1 MNTVPKKRDTRE
13 WKWGDTAMRPQ
24 PEVGRERRWPG
35 EERPRE
41 PSRLERSARMR
52 SARLLEPSRRT
63 LRPL

>member
-1 MNTVPKKRDTRE
+1 MTTVPKKRDTRE
-13 WKWGDTAMRPQ
+13 WKWGDGAMRPHS
-24 PEVGRERRWPG
+24 EASVERRWPG

-41 PSRLERSARMR
+41 QSRLERSARMR

>member
-24 PEVGRERRWPG
+24 PEASPERRWPD

>member
-1 MNTVPKKRDTRE
+1 MTTSPKKRDTRE
-13 WKWGDTAMRPQ
+13 WKWGEAAMRPQ
-24 PEVGRERRWPG
+24 PDASVERRWPG

-41 PSRLERSARMR
+41 QSRLERSARMR

>member
-1 MNTVPKKRDTRE
+1 MTTSPKKRDTRE
-13 WKWGDTAMRPQ
+13 WKWGEAAMRPQ
-24 PEVGRERRWPG
+24 PDASVERGWPV

-41 PSRLERSARMR
+41 LSRLERSARMR

>member
-1 MNTVPKKRDTRE
+1 MTTSPKKRDTRE
-13 WKWGDTAMRPQ
+13 WKWGDGAMRQLPDAN
-24 PEVGRERRWPG
+24 VDRRWPG

-41 PSRLERSARMR
+41 QSRLERSASMR

>member
-13 WKWGDTAMRPQ
+13 WKWGDGAMRPQ
-24 PEVGRERRWPG
+24 PEASVERRWLG

-52 SARLLEPSRRT
+52 SARLLEPSRRAP
-63 LRPL
+63 RSV

>member
-1 MNTVPKKRDTRE
+1 MTTSPKKRDTRE
-13 WKWGDTAMRPQ
+13 WKWGDAAMRSQ
-24 PEVGRERRWPG
+24 PEACVERRWPG

-63 LRPL
+63 LRPI